1 LAYGS
6 AQIKFSGKKNDQVR
20 KKKKKNIEDTVLFD
34 AQNYFEIK

>member
-6 AQIKFSGKKNDQVR
+6 AQIKFSGKKMIKSE
-20 KKKKKNIEDTVLFD
+20 KKKEKNIEDTVLFD